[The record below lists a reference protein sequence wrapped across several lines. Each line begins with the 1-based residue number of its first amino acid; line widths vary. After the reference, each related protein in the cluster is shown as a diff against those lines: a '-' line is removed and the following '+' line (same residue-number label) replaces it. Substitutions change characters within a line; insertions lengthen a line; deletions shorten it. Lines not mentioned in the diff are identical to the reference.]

1 MLNNLDKNLQ
11 YRRSVMRV
19 MLLLVMVGGSTFS
32 AINFYRG
39 LWPLAT
45 LELIF
50 AFFAFFL
57 WRKVLQI
64 SHFQRW
70 VGAFLLPFFT
80 TMVYAMY
87 VPNTSVSIFVWIL
100 TIPLVSYLMM
110 GRKQGFWIS
119 LFFIASGVSVYLYR
133 FIEGDSVIN
142 IADTLNIIIS
152 ASLMMSLA
160 HVYEVNREKNED
172 RLLEL
177 ASTDTLTGLANRMK
191 LRENFTLYSE
201 YAKRHKSSLAVAI
214 FDLDYF
220 KKINDQYGHHVGD
233 ATLCYI
239 ANFIKDRVR
248 KTDLLARFGGEEFVL
263 LIVGSKEKDCYK
275 QVDSLR
281 QQLKDTPFIYDEVT
295 LAMTVSAGI
304 ATYGNDGLSLDDLL
318 LKADQ
323 RLYLAK
329 DNGRNCVVDD
339 IKEGEIKNLTTN
351 GI

>member
-1 MLNNLDKNLQ
+1 MLNNLDQNLQ

-19 MLLLVMVGGSTFS
+19 MLLLVMVGGATFS
-32 AINFYRG
+32 VINFYRG
-39 LWPLAT
+39 LWSLAI
-45 LELIF
+45 LEMIF

-57 WRKVLQI
+57 WRKILYI
-64 SHFQRW
+64 SNFQRW
-70 VGAFLLPFFT
+70 VSIFLLPFFT

-87 VPNTSVSIFVWIL
+87 VPNTSVSIFVWIIA
-100 TIPLVSYLMM
+100 IPMISYLMM
-110 GRKQGFWIS
+110 GRVQGFWVSI
-119 LFFIASGVSVYLYR
+119 FFIVSGVSVYHYR
-133 FIEGDSVIN
+133 FIEGNSVID
-142 IADTLNIIIS
+142 IADSLNIILG
-152 ASLMMSLA
+152 ACLMISLA
-160 HVYEVNREKNED
+160 HVYEVNREKNEE

-191 LRENFTLYSE
+191 LKENFTLYAE

-220 KKINDQYGHHVGD
+220 KKINDEHGHHVGD

-263 LIVGSKEKDCYK
+263 LIVGSKDQDCYK

-281 QQLKDTPFIYDEVT
+281 QQLQDTPFIYDEVT

-318 LKADQ
+318 LKADR

-329 DNGRNCVVDD
+329 DNGRNCVVDGS
-339 IKEGEIKNLTTN
+339 KESEIKNHN
-351 GI
+351 